1 MYKSTEILN
10 IYNDVDSYNTDKDTF
25 ESFLFKIW
33 GNLYLDLK
41 NKLRVE
47 VYIQLISVIH
57 PLFKS
62 GEYLKVKTLFL
73 NAYKNINTILYIQDI
88 ISPALIFF
96 PYVGD
101 RIMDIEFLEIF
112 YFHKANISYTSKD
125 VMLSSNLSLHIAIEE
140 YPLDSLRSFNMKVD
154 WCDDTIWSYVI
165 AMRYKKYKWEIISR
179 LAFFVWK
186 DKILISCLQNK
197 QVGRDYYKVKNI
209 LWTENMIYYLFDYFL
224 ENYGFWKDI
233 IFFKN
238 ESHNCRIYD
247 MINTWFI
254 GNYDVIAKKYGCE
267 SYKSIFWKYESNSLI

>member
-88 ISPALIFF
+88 ISPALIF
-96 PYVGD
+96 
-101 RIMDIEFLEIF
+101 
-112 YFHKANISYTSKD
+112 
-125 VMLSSNLSLHIAIEE
+125 SLCW
-140 YPLDSLRSFNMKVD
+140 R
-154 WCDDTIWSYVI
+154 
-165 AMRYKKYKWEIISR
+165 
-179 LAFFVWK
+179 
-186 DKILISCLQNK
+186 
-197 QVGRDYYKVKNI
+197 
-209 LWTENMIYYLFDYFL
+209 
-224 ENYGFWKDI
+224 
-233 IFFKN
+233 
-238 ESHNCRIYD
+238 
-247 MINTWFI
+247 
-254 GNYDVIAKKYGCE
+254 
-267 SYKSIFWKYESNSLI
+267 